1 MAEHRGSS
9 TAPLAALAVLLAPA
23 CHAQGAP
30 FYAGEHSH
38 AGENP
43 LVFMAIAEE
52 LEWQDVGDGRLHWD
66 VTAWAGRD
74 EGRLMF
80 RSEGTRTRNDNDDT
94 RNELVWWRPV
104 AAWWNLVTG
113 VRHDTGLGEAR
124 TYGLIGLQ
132 GTAPQRIGVRAD
144 LFAGEG
150 GQIGSRFEAEYR
162 MLLTNRLIATPR
174 FEAEAY
180 AKDDESTGIGSGIA
194 GLTLAFRVRYEFRRE
209 FAPYAGVEWSGSTGD
224 TADIARANGGPVRDT
239 RVVAGVRVWF

>member
-80 RSEGTRTRNDNDDT
+80 RSEGTRTRGVSDEI
-94 RNELVWWRPV
+94 RAELLWWRPV
-104 AAWWNLVTG
+104 GAWWNLVTG
-113 VRHDTGLGEAR
+113 VRHNAGLGEAR
-124 TYGLIGLQ
+124 TYGLVGLQ
-132 GTAPQRIGVRAD
+132 GTAPLRFGVRAD
-144 LFAGEG
+144 LFAGER
-150 GQIGSRFEAEYR
+150 GQVGSRFEVEYR
-162 MLLTNRLIATPR
+162 MLLTNRLMATPR
-174 FEAEAY
+174 FEVEAY
-180 AKDDESTGIGSGIA
+180 AKDDHETGIGSGLA
-194 GLTLAFRVRYEFRRE
+194 ELTLGLRVRYEIRRE
-209 FAPYAGVEWSGSTGD
+209 FAPYAGVEWTGSTGD
-224 TADIARANGGPVRDT
+224 TADLARASGEPVRDT
-239 RVVAGVRVWF
+239 RLVAGLRVWF